1 MGEFIN
7 VHLSIMNVLL
17 LIFKAAKLQNL
28 SIITKFFYFLSLLI
42 KTTFICC
49 KIVSEKEFTDVKKRF
64 SNFKKK
70 SHYYHISCFVG
81 QDIKKNEK

>member
-64 SNFKKK
+64 SNFKKE
-70 SHYYHISCFVG
+70 ISLLSYQLFCG
-81 QDIKKNEK
+81 SRY